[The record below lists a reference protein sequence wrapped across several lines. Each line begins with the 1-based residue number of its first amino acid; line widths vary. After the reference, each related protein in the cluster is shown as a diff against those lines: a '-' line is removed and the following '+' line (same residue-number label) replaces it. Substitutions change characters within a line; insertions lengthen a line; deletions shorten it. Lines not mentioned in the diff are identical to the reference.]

1 MASPHLCPKRWIL
14 GIHGGDEVSESE
26 AGVTNDH
33 APPRLLALVADDEI
47 EMRRLIGEILV
58 EVGFETLPARD
69 GLELLELAAKHRPQ
83 LIVMDVMMPAM
94 DGYTAVARLRG
105 QPATAGIPIIMLTGC
120 TDPAYGQ
127 LSEGMGVSA
136 HVTKPFS
143 PFLLG
148 ELAQE
153 MVRRSRV

>member
-1 MASPHLCPKRWIL
+1 VCEALELATHE
-14 GIHGGDEVSESE
+14 GDAVSESE
-26 AGVTNDH
+26 AVVTSND
-33 APPRLLALVADDEI
+33 APPRPLALVADDEV
-47 EMRRLIGEILV
+47 EMRRLIGEILG
-58 EVGFETLPARD
+58 EVGFETLTARD

-83 LIVMDVMMPAM
+83 LIVMDVMMPSM

-105 QPATAGIPIIMLTGC
+105 QTATAGIPVIMLTGC
-120 TDPAYGQ
+120 TDPAYRQ
-127 LSEGMGVSA
+127 LSEGMGAAA

-143 PFLLG
+143 PLLLG